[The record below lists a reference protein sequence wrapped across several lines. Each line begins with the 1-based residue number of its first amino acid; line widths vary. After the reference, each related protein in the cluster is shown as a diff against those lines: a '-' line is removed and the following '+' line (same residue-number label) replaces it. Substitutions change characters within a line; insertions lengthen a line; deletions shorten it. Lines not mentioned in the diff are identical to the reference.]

1 MRRPESIRVAWF
13 IDQFMIGGTELN
25 AIRTLEALD
34 RHQFEV
40 TVFHLNAEG
49 PLRQRYEALGVRL
62 VHVPIG
68 GFLSPRTWLQGMRTG
83 HRLRKMGV
91 QVVHAHDVYTNIFIA
106 FWARLLTR
114 CGIIASRRWMFEVP
128 RPALNVLNR
137 WSYRFAQRVLANSGS
152 IVELLQQVEHVPVRK
167 VIEIPNF
174 VDETYFA
181 SEPEERRQQKRR
193 DWGIPEGALVVGAVA
208 RLAAV
213 KNHAMLLR
221 ACAGLDDV
229 HIVLIGDGL
238 ERAPL
243 ERLSVELS
251 MTKRVHF
258 LGTVVSK
265 TNVHQYFDISVL
277 CSRSEGFPN
286 SLLEALAAAR
296 GVIATRVGGVPDIVR
311 HEVNGLL
318 VSSDDVAALRTSL
331 LTLKADAGLRARLGA
346 AGRDHVQKG
355 FSQSA
360 VIGKLQSLYRE
371 LAAAVTVRSI

>member
-1 MRRPESIRVAWF
+1 MRRPEPIRIAWF

-34 RHQFEV
+34 RQEFEV
-40 TVFHLNAEG
+40 TVFHLNADG

-62 VHVPIG
+62 VHVPIA
-68 GFLSPRTWLQGMRTG
+68 GFLSPRTWLQGLRTG
-83 HRLRKMGV
+83 QRLRKMGV

-114 CGIIASRRWMFEVP
+114 CGMIASRRWMFEVP

-137 WSYRFAQRVLANSGS
+137 WSYRFAHRVLANSAS

-174 VDETYFA
+174 VDERYFA
-181 SEPEERRQQKRR
+181 SEPDERRLQKRR
-193 DWGIPEGALVVGAVA
+193 DWGIPEGALVVGVVA

-229 HIVLIGDGL
+229 HIVLIGDGP
-238 ERAPL
+238 ERVPL
-243 ERLSVELS
+243 ERLSVELH
-251 MTKRVHF
+251 MATRVHF
-258 LGTVVSK
+258 LGTLVSK
-265 TNVHQYFDISVL
+265 ANIHKYFDVSAL

-286 SLLEALAAAR
+286 SLLEALAAGRA
-296 GVIATRVGGVPDIVR
+296 VLATCVGGVPDVVQ

-318 VSSDDVAALRTSL
+318 VASEDVPAMRASL
-331 LTLKADAGLRARLGA
+331 LTLQADAGLRARLGA
-346 AGRDHVQKG
+346 AGREHVQKE
-355 FSQSA
+355 FSQSV

-371 LAAAVTVRSI
+371 LAAAAKVCSI